1 MGNRKSVSGITT
13 LGCVPRPLPLQQ
25 IPKNCSK
32 LSSNFVLCKD
42 KPSPRAVKAGSQW
55 AEKDGQMSCKM
66 SFWCG
71 KCGCHKKKCGF
82 TDSFLTSLKKKKK
95 NSANTHCTFIKSF
108 AFTILFNPP
117 INSIHPFYRGE
128 NWEPEKQPELAHS
141 YRVIR
146 YTKDPNP
153 GQTDSGA
160 LAPPNAPPL
169 GRKARSQLWGAPGL
183 VPAQS

>member
-13 LGCVPRPLPLQQ
+13 LGCLPRPLPLQQ

-42 KPSPRAVKAGSQW
+42 KPSPKVVKSVSQW
-55 AEKDGQMSCKM
+55 AEKVGQMSCKM

-71 KCGCHKKKCGF
+71 KCDCHKKKCGF
-82 TDSFLTSLKKKKK
+82 IDSFLTSLKKKKK
-95 NSANTHCTFIKSF
+95 IQQTRFVHLLILLHSPSHLILQAILCTH
-108 AFTILFNPP
+108 FT
-117 INSIHPFYRGE
+117 E
-128 NWEPEKQPELAHS
+128 EKTEPEKQPEFAHS

-146 YTKDPNP
+146 YTKDSNP
-153 GQTDSGA
+153 SQTDSG
-160 LAPPNAPPL
+160 APPNAPPL

-183 VPAQS
+183 VPTQS